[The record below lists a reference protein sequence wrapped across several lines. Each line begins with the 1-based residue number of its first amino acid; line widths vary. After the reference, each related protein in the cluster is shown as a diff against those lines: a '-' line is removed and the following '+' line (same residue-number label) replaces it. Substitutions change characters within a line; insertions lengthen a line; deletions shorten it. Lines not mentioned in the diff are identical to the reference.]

1 MIFPESVRI
10 MVKPVDIRWGIDRL
24 TALAQHAQAS
34 SACDGLV
41 YIFRNQSGSRIKAI
55 RWDGNGVWMSIRRLH
70 QGKFHWPKYGDNTM
84 SLTREQFDLLVM
96 GLDWQRLDL
105 PPPNWQV

>member
-1 MIFPESVRI
+1 MISPASVRI
-10 MVKPVDIRWGIDRL
+10 MVKPVDIRWGVDRL
-24 TALAQHAQAS
+24 TALAQQAQSS
-34 SACDGLV
+34 SACDGLI

-55 RWDGNGVWMSIRRLH
+55 CWDGNGVWLSVRRLH
-70 QGKFHWPKYGDNTM
+70 KGRFHWPKWGDATM
-84 SLTREQFDLLVM
+84 ALSTEQYSHLVM